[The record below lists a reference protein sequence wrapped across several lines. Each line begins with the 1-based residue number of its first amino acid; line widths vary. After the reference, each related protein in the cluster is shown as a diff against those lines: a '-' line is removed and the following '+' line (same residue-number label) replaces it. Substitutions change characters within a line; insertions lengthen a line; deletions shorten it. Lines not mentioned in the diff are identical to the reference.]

1 MKPMLN
7 RLSNVRKHPNETM
20 MKRICLLLT
29 LGLMMGCITTGF
41 SQSGYRL
48 WLDYKPLGEVLANQ
62 YRSQIHKLVFPVH
75 SETDRIAKRELLL
88 ALDGLLGYQPESADR
103 IEGPGTL
110 VIGTSASLSSLA
122 GAGDARDALPKHDEA
137 YVIHSLAGDSGSGTI
152 ILGDTDKGVLYGVYA
167 FIGLLQRGAD
177 ISQLALVEAPKI
189 QLRVLNH
196 WDNLDRTVER
206 GYAGFSL
213 WDWHRLP
220 GYRDPRYTDYARANA
235 SIGIN
240 GTVLNN
246 VNANARMLTAPYL
259 EKAAA
264 LADIFRPY
272 GIKVYLSARFS
283 APIELGGLPNADP
296 LNPDVQQWW
305 KDKVDEIYRY
315 IPDFGGFLVKANSEG
330 QPGPQN
336 YGRSH
341 ADGAN
346 LLADAL
352 KPHDGVVMW
361 RAFVYEDTEPEDRAK
376 QAYNEFKPL
385 DGQFRDNVIVQVKNG
400 AIDFQPREPFHPLF
414 GAMLHTPLMMEFQI
428 TQEYLGFATN
438 LVYLGTLFSEAL
450 NADTYANGP
459 HSTVARVVDGS
470 INRHA
475 LTAMAGVANT
485 GTSINW
491 TGHPFAQANWYAYG
505 KLAWDPEADARVIA
519 EDWLRS
525 TFGNEASLIDT
536 LLPMMMQS
544 RETAVNYMTPLG
556 LHHLMGWSHHYGPGP
571 WIKDKPRTDWTSV
584 YYHQASKDGI
594 GFDRTAS
601 GSNALSQYAPE
612 VRRLFEDPQTC
623 PDEYLLW
630 FHHLPWDFKMK
641 SGETLWEAICRHY
654 YRGVEEVADMQATWA
669 AQRGKVDDTV
679 FWEVSDLLA
688 MQHEEATLWRDACVL
703 YFQQFSGMPIPEGL
717 TLPEHPLEYYENLQ
731 FHFVPG
737 N

>member
-1 MKPMLN
+1 MKIN
-7 RLSNVRKHPNETM
+7 T
-20 MKRICLLLT
+20 RILLLIVWVCAYSHRGT
-29 LGLMMGCITTGF
+29 A
-41 SQSGYRL
+41 QSGYQL
-48 WLDYKPLGEVLANQ
+48 WLDFKPLASAPANAYKHQ
-62 YRSQIHKLVFPVH
+62 LTSLLFPT
-75 SETDRIAKRELLL
+75 ENPTDSIAKHELLA
-88 ALDGLLGYQPESADR
+88 ALDGLLGQLPQTVDIPLET
-103 IEGPGTL
+103 GTL
-110 VIGTSASLSSLA
+110 VVGTPTTLPWLADEVIVSQLHGIGEEGYAIHTATVRGKRVTAILANSS
-122 GAGDARDALPKHDEA
+122 
-137 YVIHSLAGDSGSGTI
+137 
-152 ILGDTDKGVLYGVYA
+152 KGVLYGVYA
-167 FIGLLQRGAD
+167 FLGLLQRGED
-177 ISQLALVEAPKI
+177 ISQLALTEAPKI

-246 VNANARMLTAPYL
+246 VNANALMLTAPYL

-283 APIELGGLPNADP
+283 APIDLGGLDDADP
-296 LNPDVQQWW
+296 LDPAVQRWW
-305 KDKVDEIYRY
+305 KEKVAEIYRY

-352 KPHDGVVMW
+352 KPHGGVVMW

-385 DGQFRDNVIVQVKNG
+385 DGQFHDNVIVQVKNG

-414 GAMLHTPLMMEFQI
+414 GAMPHTPLMMEFQL

-438 LVYLGTLFSEAL
+438 LVYLGTLFSETL
-450 NADTYANGP
+450 RADTYANGP

-470 INRHA
+470 LDKQPI
-475 LTAMAGVANT
+475 TAIAGVANT
-485 GTSINW
+485 GTAINW

-505 KLAWDPEADARVIA
+505 KLAWDPEADAGKIA
-519 EDWLRS
+519 EDWLRR
-525 TFGNEASLIDT
+525 TFGSDPLLIRA
-536 LLPMMMQS
+536 LLPLMMQS
-544 RETAVNYMTPLG
+544 RETVVNYMTPLG

-571 WIKDKPRTDWTSV
+571 WIKDKPRADWTSV
-584 YYHQASKDGI
+584 YYHQAGKDGI

-601 GSNALSQYAPE
+601 GSDALSQYAPQ
-612 VRRLFEDPQTC
+612 VRALFEDPQTC

-630 FHHLPWDFKMK
+630 FHHLPWDFRMK
-641 SGETLWEAICRHY
+641 SGETLWEAICHRY
-654 YRGVEEVADMQATWA
+654 YRGVEEVVAMQATWT
-669 AQRGKVDDTV
+669 AQRNKVDPTV
-679 FWEVSDLLA
+679 FQEVSDLLA
-688 MQHEEATLWRDACVL
+688 VQHEEALMWRDACVL
-703 YFQQFSGMPIPEGL
+703 YFQQFSGLPIPKGL
-717 TLPEHPLEYYENLQ
+717 EQPKHPLAYYENLH